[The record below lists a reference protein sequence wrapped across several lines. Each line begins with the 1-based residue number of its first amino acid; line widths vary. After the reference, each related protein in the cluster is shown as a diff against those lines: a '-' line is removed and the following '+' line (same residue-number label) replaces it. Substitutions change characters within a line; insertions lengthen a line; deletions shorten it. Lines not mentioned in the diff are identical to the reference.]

1 MANILFIDDEPLT
14 RKLLTQAASILGHR
28 GHTASTAE
36 EALQLANSLLPDLI
50 VTDVNLNGK
59 RSLRMIEELHLAPQT
74 KSIPIITLSALAPD
88 EIEQEA
94 ASRGAVASLEKP
106 IHLKTLLEVIS
117 TYAPKV

>member
-28 GHTASTAE
+28 GHTAATAE
-36 EALQLANSLLPDLI
+36 EAVHLANTLLPDLI
-50 VTDVNLNGK
+50 VTDINLNGK
-59 RSLRMIEELHLAPQT
+59 RSLNMIDELRSAPQT

-88 EIEQEA
+88 EIGQEA

-106 IHLKTLLEVIS
+106 VRLQTLLEVIS